1 MASILE
7 QPQIPKL
14 LEQSVPTQES
24 LQISRP
30 SVSVVMPVY
39 NVGKEV
45 RHLIEQ
51 ALDRYSLE
59 FGSFELIAVDDG
71 STDGTFEA
79 LKSIDDERLKVVRY
93 PLNQGKGSA
102 LIFGFGFSVADKVIF
117 ADGDMQA
124 LPHDSDLYIS
134 ALENADIAVSSKRV
148 LGTRV
153 NAGVKRKFL
162 SIGFNTLVKLLLPV
176 SVSDTQAGFKA
187 FRRKAL
193 DRVLPLVSVRKY
205 AFDVEVLV
213 VAKLLNLK
221 VVELPINITLG
232 SDFRNKH
239 ILRMMVDILGIAY
252 RLRIKR
258 WYHLNLAIEEHV
270 TYDPIL
276 KW

>member
-1 MASILE
+1 VI
-7 QPQIPKL
+7 
-14 LEQSVPTQES
+14 
-24 LQISRP
+24 
-30 SVSVVMPVY
+30 MPVY
-39 NVGKEV
+39 NVGREV
-45 RHLIEQ
+45 THLIEQ

-79 LKSIDDERLKVVRY
+79 LKSIEDERLKVVRY

-124 LPHDSDLYIS
+124 LPRDYDLYIG

-148 LGTRV
+148 LGARV
-153 NAGVKRKFL
+153 SAGVKRKFL

-187 FRRKAL
+187 FRRNAL
-193 DRVLPLVSVRKY
+193 QKILPLISVKKY

-213 VAKLLNLK
+213 VAKLLGLK
-221 VVELPINITLG
+221 IVELPINITLG
-232 SDFRNKH
+232 SDFRSKH

-252 RLRIKR
+252 RFRMKR
-258 WYHLNLAIEEHV
+258 WYHLNLALKERIA
-270 TYDPIL
+270 YDPIL